1 MRKGVVM
8 RDSSSFSHDCGV
20 RTVVVASLALLLA
33 HQAAAQ
39 TATRFTY
46 AEAVQRALASNP
58 AIAAAQTRRAIGA
71 AGVAVAGERLNPEG
85 RAEFDRDEPH
95 QTYSLAFPIELGGKR
110 GRRVDV
116 ANAEIRT
123 ADAEIAQLIV
133 ETRNSVRRAY
143 FDRAISDSR
152 LALLDDVQT
161 ILERARD
168 AARARFEAGS
178 APRLEVLQAELEVA
192 QAHNEEVGARGVA
205 TAARMK
211 FNALLGLPADSPTAI
226 APAELEPVITAEAA
240 LARAKSASAQ
250 LAVLDRKLEEQ
261 RARVALAKA
270 MQHSDITPEG
280 SFTHGFPDDSP
291 FQNAW
296 KGAIAV
302 TLPLFTTHK
311 AGVTL
316 EEATLA
322 QLTSERSAAEIQIT
336 AQVAAAV
343 AIADAQR
350 EEYIRYRDEIV
361 PQAVQVENMADDAY
375 RLGQTG
381 IAAYL
386 QALQATRDVRL
397 RFLQAEADLQT
408 ALADLEQAIGA

>member
-1 MRKGVVM
+1 MGVK
-8 RDSSSFSHDCGV
+8 
-20 RTVVVASLALLLA
+20 ASLRVRLVVLALGLSLV
-33 HQAAAQ
+33 AQ
-39 TATRFTY
+39 PSAGQNAQNATRFTY
-46 AEAVQRALASNP
+46 ADALQRALAANP

-71 AGVAVAGERLNPEG
+71 AGIAVAGERLNPEG

-110 GRRVDV
+110 ARRVDV
-116 ANAEIRT
+116 AEAAVRT
-123 ADAEIAQLIV
+123 ADAEIAQLVV

-143 FDRAISDSR
+143 FDRAVADSR
-152 LALLDDVQT
+152 LALLDEVQS

-178 APRLEVLQAELEVA
+178 AARLEVLQAELEVA
-192 QAHNEEVGARGVA
+192 QAHNEEVGARGLDV
-205 TAARMK
+205 AARMK
-211 FNALLGLPADSPTAI
+211 FNALLGLPADAMTTI
-226 APAELEPVITAEAA
+226 APAELDPVITADAA
-240 LARAKSASAQ
+240 ISRAKSASAQ
-250 LAVLDRKLEEQ
+250 LAVLDRRLEEQ
-261 RARVALAKA
+261 RARIALAKA
-270 MQHSDITPEG
+270 MQHVDLTPEG
-280 SFTHGFPDDSP
+280 SYTHGWFEDAP
-291 FQNAW
+291 FQNGW
-296 KGAIAV
+296 KAALAI
-302 TLPLFTTHK
+302 TLPIFTTHK

-322 QLTSERSAAEIQIT
+322 QLTAERNAAEIQIS

-350 EEYIRYRDEIV
+350 EEFIRYRDEIV

-397 RFLQAEADLQT
+397 RFLQSEADLQT
-408 ALADLEQAIGA
+408 ALADLEQAIGAPLQP

>member
-1 MRKGVVM
+1 M
-8 RDSSSFSHDCGV
+8 
-20 RTVVVASLALLLA
+20 
-33 HQAAAQ
+33 
-39 TATRFTY
+39 
-46 AEAVQRALASNP
+46 
-58 AIAAAQTRRAIGA
+58 
-71 AGVAVAGERLNPEG
+71 
-85 RAEFDRDEPH
+85 
-95 QTYSLAFPIELGGKR
+95 
-110 GRRVDV
+110 
-116 ANAEIRT
+116 RT

-143 FDRAISDSR
+143 FDRAITDSR
-152 LALLDDVQT
+152 LALLDDVQA
-161 ILERARD
+161 ILGRARD
-168 AARARFEAGS
+168 AARLRFEAGS
-178 APRLEVLQAELEVA
+178 APRLEVLQAELELA
-192 QAHNEEVGARGVA
+192 QAHNEEVGARGLA

-211 FNALLGLPADSPTAI
+211 FNALLGLPADAPTTI
-226 APAELEPVITAEAA
+226 APAELEPVMTVEAA

-250 LAVLDRKLEEQ
+250 LAVLDRQIEAQ

-270 MQHSDITPEG
+270 MQHTDITPEG
-280 SFTHGFPDDSP
+280 TFEHGFGEDAP
-291 FQNAW
+291 FQNGWRA
-296 KGAIAV
+296 ALAL

-316 EEATLA
+316 EEATLT
-322 QLTSERSAAEIQIT
+322 QLTTQRSAAEIQIT
-336 AQVAAAV
+336 AQVSAAV

-350 EEYIRYRDEIV
+350 EEFIRYRDEIV

-408 ALADLEQAIGA
+408 ALADLEQAIGAPLQP